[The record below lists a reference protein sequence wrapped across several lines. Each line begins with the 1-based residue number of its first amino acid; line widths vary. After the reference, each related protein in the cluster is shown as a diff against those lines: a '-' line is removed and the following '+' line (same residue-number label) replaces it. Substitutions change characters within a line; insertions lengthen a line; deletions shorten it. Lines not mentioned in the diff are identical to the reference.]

1 LFLKLQNGKVKLKA
15 ATTELLDA
23 RHSRQFCAC
32 VGVEAAG
39 LL

>member
-1 LFLKLQNGKVKLKA
+1 MQMKA
-15 ATTELLDA
+15 AKTELLDA
-23 RHSRQFCAC
+23 RHSHQSCAC